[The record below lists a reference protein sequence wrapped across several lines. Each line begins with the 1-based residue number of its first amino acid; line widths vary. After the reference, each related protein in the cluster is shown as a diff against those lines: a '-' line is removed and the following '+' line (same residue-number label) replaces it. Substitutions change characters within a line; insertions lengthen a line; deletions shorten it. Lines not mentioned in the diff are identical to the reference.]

1 MPKGYPDWTKPVGVE
16 LQAVTLDANVVS
28 GLINV
33 ARGIIFNK
41 PSAPLG
47 WLPLKLYI
55 TSYTVHC
62 LHPVVLKPDKQY
74 EYVTFTPSQNAVWQ
88 ESGYW
93 TFELTNHGIDKLGGD
108 MLVQIHRKYYL
119 DNYRDGDEYRWKL
132 GIVLKATVDGVLS
145 TIDSFETV
153 EHVFSPSASGSGY
166 SHEAY
171 EVYKRKV
178 DVTSIDEDGKIVLE
192 IHTWF
197 YEDQNGHVTFY
208 PMETYVYLDATAEDS
223 ILILPVYFKHL
234 EAQET

>member
-1 MPKGYPDWTKPVGVE
+1 MPRGYPDWTKPVGVE

-55 TSYTVHC
+55 TSYTVGV
-62 LHPVVLKPDKQY
+62 LYPLVLKPDKKY
-74 EYVTFTPSQNAVWQ
+74 EHVTYTPTENATWQ
-88 ESGYW
+88 SSGYW
-93 TFELTNHGIDKLGGD
+93 SFRLTNHGISKLGGD
-108 MLVQIHRKYYL
+108 MVIQVHRKYYL

-132 GIVLKATVDGVLS
+132 GFRLKATVDGSLT
-145 TIDSFETV
+145 TIDYHETA
-153 EHVFSPSASGSGY
+153 EHIFHPTASGSGY
-166 SHEAY
+166 ASETTETYMWTISPA
-171 EVYKRKV
+171 
-178 DVTSIDEDGKIVLE
+178 DIDEDGEIVLE
-192 IHTWF
+192 IVPWF